1 MVGIRVASFYSL
13 RPRQLRAL
21 QNALQMLDTEI
32 MYAAT
37 PLPVALKK
45 IGEAEAGEPEISRI
59 FTRTAALLES
69 AQGYTPREAWQMAL
83 DEGFRGTALNSDDYA
98 LLRSFGEGLGAS
110 DRQEQH
116 KKIVLNLNHLLKAE
130 ERAQQEREKCER
142 LWKYGG
148 FLIGLSIA
156 LLLL

>member
-1 MVGIRVASFYSL
+1 MASFYSL

-37 PLPVALKK
+37 PLPLALKK
-45 IGEAEAGEPEISRI
+45 VGEAEAGEPGISR
-59 FTRTAALLES
+59 FFLKTAALLES
-69 AQGYTPREAWQMAL
+69 AQGYTPGEAWKL
-83 DEGFRGTALNSDDYA
+83 VLEEEFRSTALSSDDYA
-98 LLRSFGEGLGAS
+98 VLRSFGEGLGAS
-110 DRQEQH
+110 DKQEQH
-116 KKIVLNLNHLLKAE
+116 KKIVLNLKHLSKAE
-130 ERAQQEREKCER
+130 EKAQQEREKCER

-148 FLIGLSIA
+148 FLLGVSIV